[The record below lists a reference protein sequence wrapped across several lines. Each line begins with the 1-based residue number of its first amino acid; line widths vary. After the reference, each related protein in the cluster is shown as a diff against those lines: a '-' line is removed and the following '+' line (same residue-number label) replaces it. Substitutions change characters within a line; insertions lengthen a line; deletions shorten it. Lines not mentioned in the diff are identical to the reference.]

1 MQSFRVRFNI
11 EPVLLSPNFS
21 TIPLL
26 KKRARGE
33 IHDAFREGKVS
44 LKIFTII
51 IHRIYEYILSKTLI
65 STTRWNHGWM
75 DHGANCREDA
85 KNEKLSVES
94 PSVP

>member
-1 MQSFRVRFNI
+1 MQ
-11 EPVLLSPNFS
+11 
-21 TIPLL
+21 
-26 KKRARGE
+26 
-33 IHDAFREGKVS
+33 FREGKVS

>member
-11 EPVLLSPNFS
+11 EPVLFSPNFS

-33 IHDAFREGKVS
+33 IHDAVS
-44 LKIFTII
+44 RRKSFVENF
-51 IHRIYEYILSKTLI
+51 YDYNSSDEYILSKTLI

-94 PSVP
+94 RSVP